1 MDLAPCAESP
11 EPGEAAMKPIL
22 TIASRNYG
30 SWSLRGW
37 LLCQFAGLDVEPELL
52 ESTDPDTR
60 AELLLI
66 APSFRV
72 PCLHIDGDDIWGT
85 LAIAEYLNER
95 FPGAGLFPADQLER
109 ARCRSVCGEMHSGFA
124 NLRSALPMN
133 LRAEV
138 GTDFKVWSG
147 VDADIARVSAIWADC
162 LERGGGPYL
171 FGARPTVADAMYA
184 PVCTR
189 FRTYGIELEPTL
201 SAYCDTIYA
210 LPAMQQWMAQAAE
223 EPDHIDELDA
233 EF

>member
-1 MDLAPCAESP
+1 
-11 EPGEAAMKPIL
+11 MKPVL

-30 SWSLRGW
+30 SWSLRGS
-37 LLCQFAGLDVEPELL
+37 LLCHLAGLDFDEQLV

-60 AELLLI
+60 AELLLL

-72 PCLHIDGDDIWGT
+72 PCLHIDGSEIWGV
-85 LAIAEYLNER
+85 LAIAEFLKER
-95 FPGAGLFPADQLER
+95 FPDAGLFPDDPADR
-109 ARCRSVCGEMHSGFA
+109 ARCRSVSGEMHSGFA

-133 LRAEV
+133 LRAKHNE
-138 GTDFKVWSG
+138 FKVWSG
-147 VDADIARVSAIWADC
+147 VEADIERIISIWSDC
-162 LERGGGPYL
+162 LTTWGGPYL

-189 FRTYGIELEPTL
+189 FRTYGVELPAMLE
-201 SAYCDTIYA
+201 SYCDAIYA
-210 LPAMQQWMAQAAE
+210 LPAMERWLTLAAD